1 MSRRQKLAVLLV
13 ARQAKRMM
21 KVSYARRRFPPE
33 IIQRGIWRY
42 LRFTLSFRDVED
54 LLARRGIT
62 LS

>member
-1 MSRRQKLAVLLV
+1 
-13 ARQAKRMM
+13 MM

-33 IIQRGIWRY
+33 IIQRGISRY